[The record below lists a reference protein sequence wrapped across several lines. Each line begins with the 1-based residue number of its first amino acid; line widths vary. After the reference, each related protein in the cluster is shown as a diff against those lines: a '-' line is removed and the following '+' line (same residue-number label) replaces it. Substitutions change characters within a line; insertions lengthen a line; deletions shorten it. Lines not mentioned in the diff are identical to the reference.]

1 MAQFDLLGKA
11 TVKKKHNFNWHDGN
25 VLVFVSPPFSWFI
38 NLRTGSPSF
47 LILLM
52 RQLAAILFADM
63 TGYTALMQD
72 NEHLARL
79 KRKRFKE
86 VLESAIQ
93 QHQGKILQNYGDGSL
108 SIFNSAINSVS
119 CAISIQQQLQL
130 APKVEI
136 RIGIHTGD
144 VVIEEESIYGDGVN
158 LASRIESMAVP
169 GGIFISEKVYDE
181 IKNHENIKT
190 RDMGFFELKNV
201 KQPVH
206 LFAIANDGIT
216 VPSRDELKGK
226 TKQPTNRLAVL
237 PFVNMSADPE
247 NEYFSDG
254 ITEELLNA
262 LTKVDGLQVTSR
274 TSAFAFKGKND
285 DIREIGIKLN
295 VDKILEGSVRKAGN
309 RVRITTQLINA
320 ADGYHIWSENYDRD
334 LTDIF
339 VVQDEISGIIANR
352 LRENLSLSPKKEQ
365 LVKAP
370 TKNIEAYTLYLKG
383 MHFYNKL
390 TPADYYKA
398 IDFFEQA
405 TQLEPT
411 YAQAY
416 AMIAGAYA
424 YLGVTGQA
432 VPEKAFEIVKNYSE
446 KALQLDESIAESHV
460 AKATMHLMYD
470 GDWQAGYEELQTAIR
485 LNRAATGAYE
495 MLAMYNIFISNIPEA
510 VRVMEEASQIDPLS
524 PQINHFL
531 AEMYLF
537 ADRYDDAI
545 RVADKL
551 LEINPQMRIAIET
564 KGWCA
569 GMKGDWQKALEYFME
584 VHRLAN
590 HPLKGLAPLGY
601 AYAKLGE
608 KDKALE
614 IIAKIEQRQREEP
627 NVVVD
632 GDLLVVWWALG
643 NMDKVL
649 QYFEKSVGK
658 RISAVNF
665 FLNYPPVRGIGDDPR
680 VKKILEET
688 RQSVAKA

>member
-1 MAQFDLLGKA
+1 
-11 TVKKKHNFNWHDGN
+11 
-25 VLVFVSPPFSWFI
+25 
-38 NLRTGSPSF
+38 
-47 LILLM
+47 M

-63 TGYTALMQD
+63 SGYTALMQD
-72 NEHLARL
+72 NEHLARI

-86 VLESAIQ
+86 VLESTIEK
-93 QHQGKILQNYGDGSL
+93 HEGKLLQNYGDGSL
-108 SIFNSAINSVS
+108 SIFSSAINSVS
-119 CAISIQQQLQL
+119 CAVAMQQQLQL
-130 APKVEI
+130 EPKVEV

-144 VVIEEESIYGDGVN
+144 VVVEEEAIYGDGVN
-158 LASRIESMAVP
+158 LASRVESLAVP
-169 GGIFISEKVYDE
+169 GGIFISEKVFDE
-181 IKNHENIKT
+181 IKNHDNIKT

-206 LFAIANDGIT
+206 LYAIANEGII

-262 LTKVDGLQVTSR
+262 LTKVEGLQVTSR
-274 TSAFAFKGKND
+274 TSSFAFKGKND
-285 DIREIGIKLN
+285 DIREIAIKLN

-320 ADGYHIWSENYDRD
+320 ADGYHIWSENYDRN

-352 LRENLSLSPKKEQ
+352 LRENLSLSPKTEH
-365 LVKAP
+365 LVKAH

-390 TPADYYKA
+390 TPADYYKG
-398 IDFFEQA
+398 IEFFEQA
-405 TQLEPT
+405 TQLAPE

-416 AMIAGAYA
+416 AMIAGSYA

-432 VPEKAFEIVKNYSE
+432 MPEKAFDIVKSYSE
-446 KALQLDESIAESHV
+446 KALQLDDSIAESHV

-470 GDWQAGYEELQTAIR
+470 LNWQEGYNALQTAMK
-485 LNRAATGAYE
+485 LNPAATGAYQ
-495 MLAMYNIFISNIPEA
+495 MLAMYYIFTGNIPEA
-510 VRVMEEASQIDPLS
+510 VKVMEQASQMDPLS
-524 PQINHFL
+524 PQVNHFL

-537 ADRYDDAI
+537 ARRYDDAI
-545 RVADKL
+545 RVSDKL

-569 GMKGDWQKALEYFME
+569 GMKGDWQKASEYFME
-584 VHRLAN
+584 VHLLTN
-590 HPLKGLAPLGY
+590 HPLKGLSPLGF

-608 KDKALE
+608 TGKALE
-614 IIAKIEQRQREEP
+614 TIAKIEQRQQEDP
-627 NVVVD
+627 NVIVD
-632 GDLLVVWWALG
+632 GDLVVVWWGLG

-649 QYFEKSVGK
+649 YYFEKSIGK
-658 RISAVNF
+658 RPGAVNF
-665 FLNYPPVRGIGDDPR
+665 FLNYPPMEGITDDPR
-680 VKKILEET
+680 IMRLIEEAQKT
-688 RQSVAKA
+688 VIKAQH